1 MYNGFKVKIMIFAG
15 RQQTMELLMPQL
27 KSDYIDEI
35 LIAKNTKNINDLKY
49 INTLKDKYDKIT
61 YIELPENKI
70 GNFIGWQYLYNYLMD
85 EDTVYIKL
93 DDDIIYLSENFF
105 ENILKYR
112 FEHPEY
118 ICVFPMV
125 VNNSYTATLH
135 KNSLLNKC
143 FGNEP
148 ISKKMTEHF
157 FDGKFGIAEHE
168 LFLNDPYN
176 NEWNVGNIEF
186 GQEVVIKQ
194 KPSNYSQRNGFA
206 LLPRPQICAVC
217 FFGKLMKLINI
228 AKQVENLNDEEFLTY
243 YIFNIAKKL
252 KNSLTST
259 ALCAHYSFSQQ
270 KNEIDKTNILLRYKT
285 LLNLK

>member
-1 MYNGFKVKIMIFAG
+1 MIFAG

-135 KNSLLNKC
+135 KNSLLNIPNTYDEYKISEDA
-143 FGNEP
+143 NE
-148 ISKKMTEHF
+148 IIYE
-157 FDGKFGIAEHE
+157 
-168 LFLNDPYN
+168 
-176 NEWNVGNIEF
+176 
-186 GQEVVIKQ
+186 
-194 KPSNYSQRNGFA
+194 
-206 LLPRPQICAVC
+206 
-217 FFGKLMKLINI
+217 KLMGISYTIANKYNLRSTNNNIKLQIDY
-228 AKQVENLNDEEFLTY
+228 KGM
-243 YIFNIAKKL
+243 
-252 KNSLTST
+252 SLTSKT
-259 ALCAHYSFSQQ
+259 DFTFVKEGQPGTNGTEFVCKIVPNITSGNAPLYPTITY
-270 KNEIDKTNILLRYKT
+270 NEATKQSKLNYKTNANI
-285 LLNLK
+285 